1 MTWGVN
7 KLPPVG
13 LRPFS
18 VGDGGAVL
26 VGGAVVVVVVVVVV
40 DGAGFSLFAHA
51 AATDPIAT
59 RAAQPARAILK
70 RLTRFEL
77 MIHVLSFLSSLRPPN
92 PAAESAIGL
101 SAVTVG
107 PKPTDRPGRLDCR
120 RCLFR
125 NARV

>member
-1 MTWGVN
+1 MTWGEN

-26 VGGAVVVVVVVVVV
+26 VGGAVVVVVVVVV
-40 DGAGFSLFAHA
+40 DGAWFSLFAHP

-77 MIHVLSFLSSLRPPN
+77 IIDVLSFCLSCRACDHQIPRLR
-92 PAAESAIGL
+92 ALFGL
-101 SAVTVG
+101 S
-107 PKPTDRPGRLDCR
+107 CH
-120 RCLFR
+120 RC
-125 NARV
+125 AKTYG